1 MVTKPNTGQMVN
13 LLRDAH
19 THPIKATEEWLKFM
33 AAMAVLATDSV
44 EERQA
49 RDAARKRETDYAR
62 GVLGG
67 HGGR

>member
-1 MVTKPNTGQMVN
+1 MAQKPNPGQLVN

-19 THPIKATEEWLKFM
+19 THPIKATERWLEFM
-33 AAMAVLATDSV
+33 NAMTSTATDSV

-49 RDAARKRETDYAR
+49 RDAEKKRETDYAR